1 MKLQGK
7 NSIVTG
13 AGRGIGKAIAE
24 KFLKEGS
31 RVLICDLVEARTRAA
46 VEDLLQYG
54 HVEGI
59 AGDVTDPGFCGEL
72 VNQGWNT
79 FGELHVLVNNA
90 GTTQVMPF
98 ALIEEEDW
106 DEIVGSNLK
115 NLFLVT
121 QEAARDMV
129 ARTSGSIVNIGSIAG
144 HRLLDVPVHY
154 ATAKAAVSGF
164 TISLAAEFR
173 RYGIR
178 VNSVIPGMLEAG
190 IARNVPEKE
199 YQEYIH
205 YCAAGRPGRMDEV
218 AELVDF
224 LASDRASYINAQN
237 SVSDG
242 GLCRATVC
250 AAAGGCAHRC
260 VGGSWTGSPT
270 LSPGSPSRGARPS
283 RWRSTTSCSLSG
295 ARASSLRASCSS
307 VVPSLPGGW
316 QRRAPGLSAWPNW
329 EASSALCL
337 TVRPCWVTYCTRTN
351 GSPSSATQ
359 GCQWNAALRPR
370 TGPWPL

>member
-1 MKLQGK
+1 MAKCAF
-7 NSIVTG
+7 VTG
-13 AGRGIGKAIAE
+13 GSGALGGAIVRKLRAEGDEVVFTYRSNREAADTLSAETGALPLQADLTDRTQVQRTVGEVLERLGRIDI
-24 KFLKEGS
+24 
-31 RVLICDLVEARTRAA
+31 
-46 VEDLLQYG
+46 
-54 HVEGI
+54 
-59 AGDVTDPGFCGEL
+59 
-72 VNQGWNT
+72 
-79 FGELHVLVNNA
+79 LVNNA

-129 ARTSGSIVNIGSIAG
+129 ARKSGSIVNIGSIAG

-205 YCAAGRPGRMDEV
+205 YCAAGRPGRMDEI
-218 AELVDF
+218 AELVYF

-237 SVSDG
+237 IVIDG
-242 GLCRATVC
+242 GL
-250 AAAGGCAHRC
+250 
-260 VGGSWTGSPT
+260 
-270 LSPGSPSRGARPS
+270 
-283 RWRSTTSCSLSG
+283 
-295 ARASSLRASCSS
+295 
-307 VVPSLPGGW
+307 
-316 QRRAPGLSAWPNW
+316 
-329 EASSALCL
+329 
-337 TVRPCWVTYCTRTN
+337 
-351 GSPSSATQ
+351 
-359 GCQWNAALRPR
+359 
-370 TGPWPL
+370 

>member
-1 MKLQGK
+1 MAKCAF
-7 NSIVTG
+7 VTG
-13 AGRGIGKAIAE
+13 GSGALGGAIVRKFRAE
-24 KFLKEGS
+24 GDEVAFTYKSNREAADRLHSETGA
-31 RVLICDLVEARTRAA
+31 LPLQADLTDRIHVQAA
-46 VEDLLQYG
+46 V
-54 HVEGI
+54 
-59 AGDVTDPGFCGEL
+59 GEVIERL
-72 VNQGWNT
+72 GRIDI
-79 FGELHVLVNNA
+79 LVNNA

-106 DEIVGSNLK
+106 DEIVGGNLK

-129 ARTSGSIVNIGSIAG
+129 ARKSGSIVNIGSIAG

-199 YQEYIH
+199 YHEYIH

-218 AELVDF
+218 AELVHF

-237 SVSDG
+237 IVIDG
-242 GLCRATVC
+242 GL
-250 AAAGGCAHRC
+250 
-260 VGGSWTGSPT
+260 
-270 LSPGSPSRGARPS
+270 
-283 RWRSTTSCSLSG
+283 
-295 ARASSLRASCSS
+295 
-307 VVPSLPGGW
+307 
-316 QRRAPGLSAWPNW
+316 
-329 EASSALCL
+329 
-337 TVRPCWVTYCTRTN
+337 
-351 GSPSSATQ
+351 
-359 GCQWNAALRPR
+359 
-370 TGPWPL
+370 